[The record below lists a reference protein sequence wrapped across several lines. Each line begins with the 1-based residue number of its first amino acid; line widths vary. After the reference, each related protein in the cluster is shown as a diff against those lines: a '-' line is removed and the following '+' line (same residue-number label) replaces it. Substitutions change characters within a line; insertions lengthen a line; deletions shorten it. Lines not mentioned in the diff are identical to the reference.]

1 MFKDFLLKLRGKKG
15 IQETVD
21 RETMYAIYNLLI
33 DVRFDLVEAFY
44 NIARRRLRELYDLYS
59 MTMLKF
65 DKLLQVL
72 RRLLGRPIEY
82 SLKRLTDDEVDKL
95 IYTLP
100 LELSMTMRSLIQNSK
115 MLKEFSQSTPQHYL
129 KSIINIIDD
138 CIEDIAKYT
147 DKMLDAGH

>member
-15 IQETVD
+15 VHGT
-21 RETMYAIYNLLI
+21 
-33 DVRFDLVEAFY
+33 
-44 NIARRRLRELYDLYS
+44 
-59 MTMLKF
+59 
-65 DKLLQVL
+65 LQAL
-72 RRLLGRPIEY
+72 RRLLDKPIEY
-82 SLKRLTDDEVDKL
+82 GLKRLTDDEVDKF

-138 CIEDIAKYT
+138 CIEDVAKYA
-147 DKMLDAGH
+147 DKILDTYQ